1 MKLLNYTTTYF
12 AFLLLLIITV
22 WALIFYWQMLDEIY
36 DSMDDGLENQKMLVI
51 QKAIKDPSILQKT
64 NFDDGYYTF
73 RKVTKS
79 DKILSHRDQY
89 RDTTMYMLNE
99 DDFEPVRLLESIF
112 RHEDEYYKVKVIT
125 SMVEEDDLIEDLFYS
140 ILWLYIGM
148 VVSILLLNNFL
159 LKKVWHPFYDLLRK
173 LKNFNIESDQEIH
186 YAETNIEEFKL
197 LNKNVDRLLKKSRE
211 SYVNQKQFIENASH
225 ELQTPLAISINKLEL
240 LLESEHL
247 NEKDISLL
255 ADGIQNLER
264 LSNFNKSL
272 LLLSKIENRQF
283 ENIETLNINQ
293 VLQEIIDSLE
303 DLADLRK
310 INIEFE
316 QQQQLLFEGN
326 KELIFILYVNLIK
339 NAIIHSSKNNR
350 IYINVAQNEVVIQNE
365 GEHSLNTAVIFQ
377 RFYKKSG
384 VKSST
389 GIGLALAKAI
399 ADKYELGLHYQ
410 FREGH
415 LFITKFPV
423 NLKNS

>member
-264 LSNFNKSL
+264 LSKFNKSL

-283 ENIETLNINQ
+283 ENIETLDINQ

-316 QQQQLLFEGN
+316 QQQQLFFEGN
-326 KELIFILYVNLIK
+326 KELIFILYINLIK

-365 GEHSLNTAVIFQ
+365 GEHPLNTAVIFQ

-399 ADKYELGLHYQ
+399 ADKYELGLHYH

-415 LFITKFPV
+415 LFITEFPV

>member
-1 MKLLNYTTTYF
+1 
-12 AFLLLLIITV
+12 
-22 WALIFYWQMLDEIY
+22 
-36 DSMDDGLENQKMLVI
+36 
-51 QKAIKDPSILQKT
+51 
-64 NFDDGYYTF
+64 
-73 RKVTKS
+73 
-79 DKILSHRDQY
+79 
-89 RDTTMYMLNE
+89 MLNE

-264 LSNFNKSL
+264 LSKFNKSL

>member
-264 LSNFNKSL
+264 LSKFNKSL

-316 QQQQLLFEGN
+316 QQQQLFFEGN

-350 IYINVAQNEVVIQNE
+350 IYINVAQNEVVIQN
-365 GEHSLNTAVIFQ
+365 
-377 RFYKKSG
+377 
-384 VKSST
+384 
-389 GIGLALAKAI
+389 
-399 ADKYELGLHYQ
+399 
-410 FREGH
+410 
-415 LFITKFPV
+415 
-423 NLKNS
+423 

>member
-264 LSNFNKSL
+264 LSKFNKSL

-283 ENIETLNINQ
+283 ENIETLDINQ

>member
-264 LSNFNKSL
+264 LSKFNKSL

-283 ENIETLNINQ
+283 ENIETLDINQ

-316 QQQQLLFEGN
+316 QQQQLFFEGN

>member
-264 LSNFNKSL
+264 LSKFNKSL

>member
-264 LSNFNKSL
+264 LSKFNKSL

-415 LFITKFPV
+415 LFLTKFPV

>member
-1 MKLLNYTTTYF
+1 MKLLNYTTKYF
-12 AFLLLLIITV
+12 ALLLLVIITV

-51 QKAIKDPSILQKT
+51 KKAIRDPSILNKT

-79 DKILSHRDQY
+79 DKILNHRDQY

-112 RHEDEYYKVKVIT
+112 RHEDDYYKVKVIT

-148 VVSILLLNNFL
+148 VISILVLNNFL
-159 LKKVWHPFYDLLRK
+159 LKKVWHPFYDLLQK
-173 LKNFNIESDQEIH
+173 LKNFNIESDQKIN
-186 YAETNIEEFKL
+186 YTKTNIEEFRL

-211 SYVNQKQFIENASH
+211 AYVNQKHFIENASH

-247 NEKDISLL
+247 NEKDIRLL
-255 ADGIQNLER
+255 ADSIQNLER
-264 LSNFNKSL
+264 LSKFNKSL

-283 ENIETLNINQ
+283 ENIEELHIN
-293 VLQEIIDSLE
+293 LLLKEIIESLE
-303 DLADLRK
+303 DLADFRQIK
-310 INIEFE
+310 VEF
-316 QQQQLLFEGN
+316 QQQQELYFN
-326 KELIFILYVNLIK
+326 ANRELIFILYMNLIK
-339 NAIIHSSKNNR
+339 NAIIHSPKNNAILIR
-350 IYINVAQNEVVIQNE
+350 ILNEEVEIKNK
-365 GEHSLNTAVIFQ
+365 GEKPLNTAVIFQ
-377 RFYKKSG
+377 RFYKESD

-399 ADKYELGLHYQ
+399 ANKYEL
-410 FREGH
+410 H
-415 LFITKFPV
+415 LKYEFHQAHIFSTKFPST
-423 NLKNS
+423 LKNS

>member
-264 LSNFNKSL
+264 LSKFNKSL

-316 QQQQLLFEGN
+316 QQQQLFFEGN

>member
-159 LKKVWHPFYDLLRK
+159 LKKVWHPFCDLLRK

-264 LSNFNKSL
+264 LSKFNKSL